1 MTQQQGFTFNDPE
14 SMALDGAL
22 RVVHARACGI
32 SSFDGSLFE
41 GFDAMRALT
50 YTSSIPMIVSLLRD
64 HDFQEFECV
73 FGHGG
78 VLSREAAD
86 VLAFQAVLDE
96 KLNRGFIGLHNLTA
110 ERREIIYNRVAHG
123 TMRFYVVKDAI
134 AHAKIYLLEREGLR
148 RVIVGSANLSET
160 AFSGRQSETLIA
172 FDNDE
177 TAWRHYRAQY
187 EAVRDKSTSQV
198 PLRREPVVA
207 APGLFNLEQTPSLRE
222 AEANPDGITLYVP
235 QESPVE
241 AEYAVPQVAVRVE
254 AVKPVFKRALAD
266 IRPDRKGNFRLAS
279 RVIKQITR
287 LSRSRQAEDAPPT
300 YLALDNGCFTLSGQG
315 VSLDADP
322 GEVAGDVERWVAFF
336 RNYENGFVGDVPRL
350 QRDYFTFMC
359 WFYFSPFMCDLR
371 NAALRRNAFSFDQ
384 PMFAVL
390 YGSSNCGKTS
400 LVETLMTSMFT
411 CPRIVEARDFTRS
424 NLRGLQKVYRRF
436 PVVFDDVTRDR
447 FRQHADEIVKD
458 EWIPYDEYPCFAL
471 SMNADARSF
480 RPEIVKRSLMLYT
493 RTALPGDATDVRR
506 KLQRSVTSIRD
517 GMTTALYR
525 AYLKRALSEVERVI
539 ASEDDDVD
547 PLWLSSDILCGLF
560 RENMPNG
567 AGMPDWCRTVT
578 LEAYQKAAYERPRLI
593 LDRLLRADNFS
604 RERRPPEGC
613 WGASRDAIVVA
624 VAPLEFS
631 RVRSDIPDW
640 ILDDTASSLG
650 QVVLRRDL
658 LEEFLGRQVRGP
670 RRWLGVLGGR

>member
-1 MTQQQGFTFNDPE
+1 MPTQQGFSFNDPE
-14 SMALDGAL
+14 SIARDGAL
-22 RVVHARACGI
+22 RVVQARACGVAP
-32 SSFDGSLFE
+32 FDRGLFE
-41 GFDAMRALT
+41 GFDAMHALT

-64 HDFQEFECV
+64 HDFQTFECV

-86 VLAFQAVLDE
+86 ILAFQAVLDE
-96 KLNRGFIGLHNLTA
+96 KLNKGFIGLGNLTP
-110 ERREIIYNRVAHG
+110 ERREVIYNRVAQG
-123 TMRFYVVKDAI
+123 TVRFHVVKDAI
-134 AHAKIYLLEREGLR
+134 AHAKIYLLERDGLR
-148 RVIVGSANLSET
+148 RVVVGSANLSET
-160 AFSGRQSETLIA
+160 AFSGRQSETLVS
-172 FDNDE
+172 FEDDDV
-177 TAWRHYRAQY
+177 AWDHYWAQY
-187 EAVRDKSTSQV
+187 LAVRDNSTSHV
-198 PLRREPVVA
+198 PLRREPVLA
-207 APGLFNLEQTPSLRE
+207 APGLFNLEETPSLRE
-222 AEANPDGITLYVP
+222 AEANPDGVTLYVP
-235 QESPVE
+235 QESPIE
-241 AEYAVPQVAVRVE
+241 AEYAVPHVAVRVE

-266 IRPDRKGNFRLAS
+266 MRADRKGNFRLAS
-279 RVIKQITR
+279 RVIKQIAR
-287 LSRSRQAEDAPPT
+287 LSRSRQTEDAPPT
-300 YLALDNGCFTLSGQG
+300 YLALDSGCFTLSGESM
-315 VSLDADP
+315 SLDADP
-322 GEVAGDVERWVAFF
+322 DGVAGDVERWIAFF

-400 LVETLMTSMFT
+400 LVETLMTSMFS

-436 PVVFDDVTRDR
+436 PVVFDDVSRDR
-447 FRQHADEIVKD
+447 FRQHADEVVKD

-471 SMNADARSF
+471 SMNAEARSF

-525 AYLKRALSEVERVI
+525 TYLRRALDEVESVI
-539 ASEDDDVD
+539 ASEKDDID
-547 PLWLSSDILCGLF
+547 PLWLSSGILCGLF
-560 RENMPNG
+560 QENLPRGAAMPE
-567 AGMPDWCRTVT
+567 WCRVVT
-578 LEAYQKAAYERPRLI
+578 LEEYQKAAFERPRLI

-604 RERRPPEGC
+604 KERRPPEGC
-613 WGASRDAIVVA
+613 WGVSRDVVVVA

-650 QVVLRRDL
+650 QIVLRRDL

-670 RRWLGVLGGR
+670 RRWLGILAGR